1 MAVRKKYKPG
11 INKATHQTLL
21 LLLVVLTLALLFFKI
36 MFF

>member
-11 INKATHQTLL
+11 INKALHQTLL